1 MFSGFLLSLFIFLL
15 SLFFC
20 ERERKLVKNK
30 LVTISIS
37 TSSHTLSPECFIKAP
52 STGDKRRACFKC
64 NILGVTVIY
73 CAICHSK

>member
-1 MFSGFLLSLFIFLL
+1 MLSLFIAVLCVCV
-15 SLFFC
+15 C
-20 ERERKLVKNK
+20 ERERKLLKNK

-37 TSSHTLSPECFIKAP
+37 TSSHTLIPECFMKAP
-52 STGDKRRACFKC
+52 SNGNKGRTCFKL